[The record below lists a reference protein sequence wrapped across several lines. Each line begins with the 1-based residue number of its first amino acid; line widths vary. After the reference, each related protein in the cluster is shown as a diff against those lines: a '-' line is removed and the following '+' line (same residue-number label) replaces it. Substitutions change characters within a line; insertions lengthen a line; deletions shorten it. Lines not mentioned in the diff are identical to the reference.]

1 MNNKLK
7 LFVTFVVVIVLFI
20 FINKVLVPQNT
31 DNNDR
36 TTDEAIQDNEKGPT
50 EVSFAVDKH
59 MFVESENGYVTSAVC
74 VHNGKSYVL
83 SEDEYLYLLNGGK
96 MEEVLRQRQNLNVPI
111 ESQ

>member
-1 MNNKLK
+1 MK
-7 LFVTFVVVIVLFI
+7 LF
-20 FINKVLVPQNT
+20 K
-31 DNNDR
+31 
-36 TTDEAIQDNEKGPT
+36 DNEKGPT